1 MGLLF
6 GCRMHF
12 SLTPAY
18 QVLLTFRSGHASD
31 ECNPFWV
38 RFGSVA
44 RSFLFLLD
52 YRLQSW

>member
-1 MGLLF
+1 
-6 GCRMHF
+6 MHF
-12 SLTPAY
+12 SLTPAD

-44 RSFLFLLD
+44 LFFLLLLD